1 MVDVP
6 AARAGTALAASL
18 RPRQW
23 TKNAALLA
31 PLLFSTRATDP
42 ESVARALA
50 GVVAFCLVSGAV
62 YLANDVVDRER
73 DQLHPQ
79 KRLRPV
85 ASGALAPRTAAVAAA
100 LVAAG
105 GLAVSAA
112 LGPAFL
118 ACAAGYVALQAVYVA
133 QLRERVLLDVFAI
146 AAGFVLRVVAGA
158 AAIAVPVSS
167 WLYLCTMLLALFLA
181 LAKRRAE
188 ITALSGE
195 APAHR
200 AILAEYSVGLLD
212 QLVAIVA
219 AAAVLAYALYTLAPE
234 TVGRFGNE
242 RLRFTVPLV
251 VFGIFRYLYLVH
263 RREAGGAPERVLF
276 ADRATQVNLL
286 AYVAIAAWAVYGG

>member
-6 AARAGTALAASL
+6 AARAAAGLAASL

-23 TKNAALLA
+23 TKNGALLA
-31 PLLFSTRATDP
+31 PLLFSSRATDP
-42 ESVARALA
+42 ESAARALA
-50 GVVAFCLVSGAV
+50 GVVAFCLVAGAV

-73 DQLHPQ
+73 DQLHPE

-85 ASGALAPRTAAVAAA
+85 ASGALAPRAAAIAAA
-100 LVAAG
+100 LLAAG

-118 ACAAGYVALQAVYVA
+118 SCAAAYVALQAVYVA

-167 WLYLCTMLLALFLA
+167 WLHLCTMLLALFLA

-188 ITALSGE
+188 IVALSGA
-195 APAHR
+195 APRHR
-200 AILAEYSVGLLD
+200 AILAEYSVALVD

-263 RREAGGAPERVLF
+263 RRAAGGSPERVLF

-286 AYVAIAAWAVYGG
+286 AYVAIAAWAVYG